1 MSSLLAGEAD
11 RMIIDVEGARAGV
24 RFDADLGRVVLPRRD
39 TAAAG
44 RAALSARPSEDVTE
58 VYLQEISRN
67 APLSRDLEV
76 ELGRR
81 IEAADRA
88 AIESWVASPVALREL
103 AALAD
108 DLDAGRIAI
117 GDLLLN
123 ADTDDTASDAAS
135 VRLAGLL
142 GLARSMQSAR
152 QSEAR
157 ARRARNDL
165 SAGLTDVR
173 LSPVVEQRIERALG
187 GAAAE
192 ASGPERQAI
201 EETLAAM
208 RGARG
213 AAADARAEIVKANLR
228 LVASAARHLRHRGV
242 PLLDLIQEGNIGLMR
257 AAEKFDYRRGYRFST
272 YATWWIKQALARAVL
287 YQGQVIKMPVH
298 LAETRRR
305 ALQARRELEQENARE
320 AAPEEVAERS
330 GLSMEKIQT
339 LREVGLP
346 PVYLDA
352 PVGDDDGA
360 RHGDFF
366 ASEEAA
372 PDELLVHRRLHTQVR
387 SLLASLTPREREVL
401 RLRFGLDGEQT
412 HTLAEIGGMF
422 SVSRE
427 RIRQIEENALSKLRT
442 LSRRQALEAPLEG

>member
-11 RMIIDVEGARAGV
+11 RMITEVEGARAEV
-24 RFDADLGRVVLPRRD
+24 RFGADIGHVVLPRR
-39 TAAAG
+39 TTPAAG
-44 RAALSARPSEDVTE
+44 RAALSPRPSEDVTE
-58 VYLQEISRN
+58 VYLQEISRS

-88 AIESWVASPVALREL
+88 AIEAWVASPVAQREL

-108 DLDAGRIAI
+108 DLDAGRVAI

-123 ADTDDTASDAAS
+123 ADTDDATSDAAS
-135 VRLAGLL
+135 VRLARLL
-142 GLARSMQSAR
+142 GLARSMLSAR

-173 LSPVVEQRIERALG
+173 LAPVVEQRIERALG
-187 GAAAE
+187 EAAAK

-242 PLLDLIQEGNIGLMR
+242 PLLDLIQEGNLGLMR

-330 GLSMEKIQT
+330 GLSMEKIQA
-339 LREVGLP
+339 LREIGLP

-352 PVGDDDGA
+352 PIGDDDGA

-427 RIRQIEENALSKLRT
+427 RVRQIEENALSKLRT